1 MADLPTIER
10 AVALLRSS
18 DYTIAILTSSGE
30 AITSRERG
38 VATLMRLLAERAEVL
53 RGAVV
58 ADKVV
63 GRAAAALF
71 VVGGCRR
78 LHTTVLSRAGE
89 DMLRGSAVEY
99 SYDTLTEA
107 IINRRGDGLCP
118 MEQAT
123 AVAET
128 AAEAYAILKSK
139 LSGGINQ

>member
-1 MADLPTIER
+1 MANLPTIER

-78 LHTTVLSRAGE
+78 LHTAVLSRAGE
-89 DMLRGSAVEY
+89 GMLRGSAVEY
-99 SYDTLTEA
+99 TYDTLTEA
-107 IINRRGDGLCP
+107 IINRRGDGFCP
-118 MEQAT
+118 MEMAT
-123 AVAET
+123 SEAQS
-128 AAEAYAILKSK
+128 AAEAYAILKERVS
-139 LSGGINQ
+139 L

>member
-78 LHTTVLSRAGE
+78 LHTAVLSRAGE
-89 DMLRGSAVEY
+89 EMLRGTAVEY
-99 SYDTLTEA
+99 TYDTLTEA
-107 IINRRGDGLCP
+107 IINRRGDGFCP
-118 MEQAT
+118 MEMAT
-123 AVAET
+123 AEAKSAE
-128 AAEAYAILKSK
+128 EAYAILKERVV
-139 LSGGINQ
+139 L

>member
-10 AVALLRSS
+10 AVDLLRSS

-78 LHTTVLSRAGE
+78 LHTAVLSRAGE

-99 SYDTLTEA
+99 TYDTLTEA
-107 IINRRGDGLCP
+107 IINRRGDGFCP
-118 MEQAT
+118 MEMAT
-123 AVAET
+123 SEAKSAE
-128 AAEAYAILKSK
+128 EAYAILKERV
-139 LSGGINQ
+139 LL